1 MAAPEDYVNPLTERY
16 ATRKMRENFSEI
28 RRFQTWRSLWIALAE
43 AQKELGLPVTDKQL
57 DQMRKFQSDV
67 NLARAKEL
75 EKKTRH
81 DVMAHILAY
90 GEQAPEAR
98 GIIHLGATSAFV
110 TDNSD
115 TVIMRDA
122 LGIVEGQIA
131 GVILE
136 LKDFALKYRDTV
148 TLGYTHLQPAQ
159 VVTVGKRT
167 CLWMQDLVYDLESL
181 SFARKMLRFRGV
193 KGATGTQA
201 SLMMLFDGD
210 EEKVKRLDEL
220 VAKKMGFDNL
230 VSVTGQT
237 YPRKIDWYVLS
248 AVSGAA
254 QSASKFATDIRLL
267 SGFGEMG
274 ESQTEEQVGSSAM
287 PHKRNPVRCERIV
300 ALSRY
305 VISLAQNAAHTA
317 AAQWLERSLDDS
329 ANRRLSISESFLAVS
344 GILNTYWSVAGGL
357 LVGEEVIK
365 KRLAEQLP
373 YLASEAILMAAVK
386 SGADRQTAHERLRI
400 LVREAKTPQ
409 EFIKKVKEDPL
420 FAAIKSKIPSLTSPE
435 YLAGRATSQVS
446 EFISDVVD
454 PILQRYSTGSDLFEE
469 TAV

>member
-1 MAAPEDYVNPLTERY
+1 
-16 ATRKMRENFSEI
+16 MRENFSEM
-28 RRFQTWRSLWIALAE
+28 RRFQIWRLLWIALAE
-43 AQKELGLPVTDKQL
+43 TQKELGLPITDKQL
-57 DQMRKFQSDV
+57 NLMRKFQTDV
-67 NLARAKEL
+67 NLARAREL

-90 GEQAPEAR
+90 GEQARSAR

-110 TDNSD
+110 TDNSE

-122 LGIVEGQIA
+122 IGIVEGQIA
-131 GVILE
+131 GVISE
-136 LKDFALKYRDTV
+136 LKDFALKYKDTV

-159 VVTVGKRT
+159 VVTVGKRA
-167 CLWMQDLVYDLESL
+167 CLWLQDMVYDLESL
-181 SFARKMLRFRGV
+181 SFAHKMLRFRGV

-201 SLMMLFDGD
+201 SIMMLFDGD

-237 YPRKIDWYVLS
+237 YPRKIDWYVLC
-248 AVSGAA
+248 ALSGVA

-267 SGFGEMG
+267 SGFGEIE
-274 ESQTEEQVGSSAM
+274 ESQTEGQVGSSAM

-317 AAQWLERSLDDS
+317 ASQWLERSLDDS
-329 ANRRLSISESFLAVS
+329 ANRRLSISESFLALS
-344 GILNTYWSVAGGL
+344 GILNIYCSVVSGL
-357 LVGEEVIK
+357 SVNEEVIR
-365 KRLAEQLP
+365 KRLAEHLP
-373 YLASEAILMAAVK
+373 FLASEAILMAAAK
-386 SGADRQTAHERLRI
+386 SGVDRQTAHERLRV
-400 LVREAKTPQ
+400 LARQAKSPR
-409 EFIKKVKEDPL
+409 EFIKRVKEESL
-420 FAAIKSKIPSLTSPE
+420 FAVIRSRVSSLTSPG
-435 YLAGRATSQVS
+435 YLAGRASSQVT

-454 PILQRYSTGSDLFEE
+454 PLLRRYRVSSDLFEE
-469 TAV
+469 LTV

>member
-1 MAAPEDYVNPLTERY
+1 MAESREYANPLIERY
-16 ATRKMRENFSEI
+16 ATGKMRENFSEI
-28 RRFQTWRSLWIALAE
+28 RRFQIWRSLWIALAE
-43 AQKELGLPVTDKQL
+43 AQKELGLPITDKQL
-57 DQMRKFQSDV
+57 NQMREAQADV
-67 NLARAKEL
+67 DLARAREL

-122 LGIVEGQIA
+122 IGIVEGQIA
-131 GVILE
+131 GVISA
-136 LKDFALKYRDTV
+136 LKDFALKHKNTV

-167 CLWMQDLVYDLESL
+167 CLWMQDLVYDLESF

-210 EEKVKRLDEL
+210 EEKVKKLDEF
-220 VAKKMGFDNL
+220 VAKKMGFEEL

-248 AVSGAA
+248 ALSGVA

-267 SGFGEMG
+267 SGFGEI
-274 ESQTEEQVGSSAM
+274 EEAQEKEQVGSSAM

-317 AAQWLERSLDDS
+317 ASQWLERSLDDS
-329 ANRRLSISESFLAVS
+329 ANRRLSISESFLALS
-344 GILNTYWSVAGGL
+344 GILNIYRSVVRGL
-357 LVGEEVIK
+357 SVQEEVIGR
-365 KRLAEQLP
+365 RLAEQLP
-373 YLASEAILMAAVK
+373 LLASEAILMAATK
-386 SGADRQTAHERLRI
+386 SGVDRQTGHERLRV
-400 LVREAKTPQ
+400 LARQAKSQ
-409 EFIKKVKEDPL
+409 SEFMKKVKEDPL
-420 FAAIKSKIPSLTSPE
+420 FAAIKSGIPSLTSPR
-435 YLAGRATSQVS
+435 YLAGRAASQVS
-446 EFISDVVD
+446 EFISDIVE
-454 PILQRYSTGSDLFEE
+454 PTLARYSTGSDFFEE
-469 TAV
+469 ITV

>member
-1 MAAPEDYVNPLTERY
+1 MTDPEDYVNPLTERY

-57 DQMRKFQSDV
+57 DQMRKFQSNID
-67 NLARAKEL
+67 LARAREL
-75 EKKTRH
+75 EKRTRH

-98 GIIHLGATSAFV
+98 GIIHLGGTSAFV

-115 TVIMRDA
+115 TVIMRDGI
-122 LGIVEGQIA
+122 GIVEGQIA
-131 GVILE
+131 GVISE
-136 LKDFALKYRDTV
+136 LKDFALKYKDTV

-201 SLMMLFDGD
+201 SIMMLFDGD
-210 EEKVKRLDEL
+210 EKKVRKLDGM

-230 VSVTGQT
+230 VAVTGQT

-248 AVSGAA
+248 ALSGVA

-267 SGFGEMG
+267 SGFGEIE
-274 ESQTEEQVGSSAM
+274 ESQTEGQVGSSAM
-287 PHKRNPVRCERIV
+287 PHKRNPVKCERIV

-317 AAQWLERSLDDS
+317 ASQWLERSLDDS
-329 ANRRLSISESFLAVS
+329 ANRRLSISESFLALS
-344 GILNTYWSVAGGL
+344 GILNIYRSVVRGL
-357 LVGEEVIK
+357 SIREEVIK
-365 KRLAEQLP
+365 ERLAENLP
-373 YLASEAILMAAVK
+373 YLASEAILMAAAK

-420 FAAIKSKIPSLTSPE
+420 FAVIKSRIPSLTLPK
-435 YLAGRATSQVS
+435 YLAGRAASQVS

-454 PILQRYSTGSDLFEE
+454 PLLRRYKVSSDLFEE
-469 TAV
+469 ITV

>member
-1 MAAPEDYVNPLTERY
+1 
-16 ATRKMRENFSEI
+16 MRENFSEV
-28 RRFQTWRSLWIALAE
+28 RRFQVWRLLWIALAE
-43 AQKELGLPVTDKQL
+43 AQKELGLPITDSQL
-57 DQMRKFQSDV
+57 NQMRKFQSNID
-67 NLARAKEL
+67 LARAKEL

-90 GEQAPEAR
+90 GEQAHSAR

-115 TVIMRDA
+115 SVIMRDA

-131 GVILE
+131 GVISL
-136 LKDFALKYRDTV
+136 LKDFALKYKDTV

-159 VVTVGKRT
+159 PVTVGKRA
-167 CLWMQDLVYDLESL
+167 CLWMQDLVYDLESF

-201 SLMMLFDGD
+201 STMMLLDGD
-210 EEKVKRLDEL
+210 EKKVKKLDQL

-230 VSVTGQT
+230 VSVSGQT

-248 AVSGAA
+248 ALSGAA

-267 SGFGEMG
+267 SGFGEIE
-274 ESQTEEQVGSSAM
+274 ESQGKEQVGSSAM

-317 AAQWLERSLDDS
+317 ASQWLERSLDDS
-329 ANRRLSISESFLAVS
+329 ANRRLSISESFLTLS
-344 GILNTYWSVAGGL
+344 GILNIYRSVGSGL
-357 LVGEEVIK
+357 SVNEEVIR
-365 KRLAEQLP
+365 KRLEEHIP
-373 YLASEAILMAAVK
+373 YLASEAILMAAAK
-386 SGADRQTAHERLRI
+386 SGVDRQTAHERLRV
-400 LVREAKTPQ
+400 LTRQAKNSR
-409 EFIKKVKEDPL
+409 EFIKMVKEDSL
-420 FAAIKSKIPSLTSPE
+420 FAAVKSGVSSLVSPD
-435 YLAGRATSQVS
+435 YLAGRAGSQVS

-454 PILQRYSTGSDLFEE
+454 PLLPRYKVPGDLFEE
-469 TAV
+469 LTV